1 MGAALL
7 SLAGCT
13 VDEFSE
19 HDGQI
24 PVRLS
29 VSQEATVT
37 RAADGLYTAS
47 TGFSGS
53 ENVEVYVNSS
63 DKHATFTVGTPDAT
77 THQSSLT
84 GTLYYP
90 TLNDVNLFAVYP
102 SASTSSHTVKYD
114 QTSADN
120 YKLSDLMYA
129 KKTVTQDDKEDTQN
143 LEFSHQLV
151 KLKVIIKKAADVS
164 QVTQVKMVNVK
175 RTVSVTPGTS
185 SMTVG
190 TATATPSGN
199 ADYYSS
205 DNNSILISGSESS
218 STSAQTYTYACVFP
232 AQSWSGND
240 FIEVTADGK
249 ALACQLTR
257 SEWTAG
263 AEYTLTINVNAAA
276 LGTTVSITDWDDTK
290 PEAEVNPTVVKIY
303 PGALSG
309 KFRINSRGDQIY
321 FSQGNLQAIYAG
333 STWTWSFAQNQWDY
347 IGNAASNNAVN
358 GNGTVSNNGTVDLF
372 GWSTSATLKGINN
385 STSNATYSGD
395 FDDWGA
401 LSITNGGGTAN
412 NGWRTLSSAEW
423 AYVFNTRPSGSTVNG
438 TGNARYAHATIR
450 TDVDGGVNGM
460 ILFPDGI
467 RIENNEVT
475 SWGNINSTSVW
486 TGCTKCTSSEWSAL
500 AAKGCVFLPA
510 AGYRD
515 GTTMYNVGTYGR
527 YWSSSPS
534 GTEYA
539 YGVDFLSGSLGPED
553 GNYRYRGFSVRLV
566 RPAE

>member
-1 MGAALL
+1 MKKNKSLFIMGAALL
-7 SLAGCT
+7 LLAGCT
-13 VDEFSE
+13 ADEFSE
-19 HDGQI
+19 HDGQV

-90 TLNDVNLFAVYP
+90 TTGDANLYAVYP
-102 SASTSSHTVKYD
+102 STSTSSHTVKYD
-114 QTSADN
+114 QRSADN

-205 DNNSILISGSESS
+205 DNNSILISNGESS
-218 STSAQTYTYACVFP
+218 STSAETYTYACVFP
-232 AQSWSGND
+232 KNTWSGNN
-240 FIEVTADGK
+240 FITVTADGK
-249 ALACQLTR
+249 TLACQLTR
-257 SEWTAG
+257 AANEWTAG

-276 LGTTVSITDWDDTK
+276 LGTTVSITNWNDTK
-290 PEAEVNPTVVKIY
+290 PNATIQPMIEVFPLTKASADDVGSLICSKGHIHPTTSDVNCGGSISGVIAYVGTAGSVETGTDYKGLALNLGY
-303 PGALSG
+303 NHALWYTEDGGTCTSQTSDVTTALSYKNG
-309 KFRINSRGDQIY
+309 LAMTQKMVIGQCLADGHTHAVASAAWNFYASRPSGASNWFIPSIGQWNLIVQGLATKKTGSSVTTDLTMTINSTFDY
-321 FSQGNLQAIYAG
+321 DNLNTVLSESGASNATLQKVSYSSSTEYDTERVWTLGSFGSISGGLKKKTSG
-333 STWTWSFAQNQWDY
+333 STW
-347 IGNAASNNAVN
+347 
-358 GNGTVSNNGTVDLF
+358 
-372 GWSTSATLKGINN
+372 
-385 STSNATYSGD
+385 
-395 FDDWGA
+395 
-401 LSITNGGGTAN
+401 
-412 NGWRTLSSAEW
+412 WR
-423 AYVFNTRPSGSTVNG
+423 
-438 TGNARYAHATIR
+438 
-450 TDVDGGVNGM
+450 
-460 ILFPDGI
+460 
-467 RIENNEVT
+467 
-475 SWGNINSTSVW
+475 
-486 TGCTKCTSSEWSAL
+486 
-500 AAKGCVFLPA
+500 CVFA
-510 AGYRD
+510 
-515 GTTMYNVGTYGR
+515 
-527 YWSSSPS
+527 
-534 GTEYA
+534 
-539 YGVDFLSGSLGPED
+539 F
-553 GNYRYRGFSVRLV
+553 
-566 RPAE
+566 